1 MYLNKKSVCLITG
14 GSGLVGRNLA
24 NGLKQKKLK
33 KIILVNSK
41 MFNLTKFDECY
52 KMFKKFKPSI
62 VYNFA
67 AKVGGILDNKIYP
80 ADYYFYNTMISTN
93 IFECSKIFKIQKLI
107 NVGAGCGYPLNIKE
121 PLKEEQIFN
130 GLPQEESLPYS
141 MSKKMIFIASQA
153 YKKQYNLNSI
163 SVIPS
168 NIYGKFDNFN
178 LQSSHVIP
186 ALLRKFFEAV
196 KYNKKVIEIWGNGS
210 AKRDFIYAEDFT
222 NSLIKLTNSYNSTK
236 PLNICTGQQYSIK
249 SISNS
254 LKKISGF
261 RGKIFWNT
269 KMPSGAKSR
278 KFSTINLK
286 KYLGNDFKNFKN
298 VDKGLELSYQWL
310 KENYNKNS
318 TRL

>member
-1 MYLNKKSVCLITG
+1 MYD
-14 GSGLVGRNLA
+14 
-24 NGLKQKKLK
+24 
-33 KIILVNSK
+33 
-41 MFNLTKFDECY
+41 LTSMNECI
-52 KMFKKFKPSI
+52 KMFKKFNPTI

-67 AKVGGILDNKIYP
+67 AKVGGILDNKKFP
-80 ADYYFYNTMISTN
+80 ADYYFHNTMISTN
-93 IFECSKIFKIQKLI
+93 IFECSKAFKIKKLI

-168 NIYGKFDNFN
+168 NIYGKYDNFN
-178 LQSSHVIP
+178 LEASHVIP
-186 ALLRKFFEAV
+186 ALLRKFLEAK
-196 KYNKKVIEIWGNGS
+196 KYNKKKIEIWGNGS

-222 NSLIKLTNSYNSTK
+222 NTLIKLTDTYNSTK
-236 PLNICTGQQYSIK
+236 PLNICTGKQFSIR
-249 SISNS
+249 SVANS
-254 LKKISGF
+254 LRNISGYK
-261 RGKIFWNT
+261 GEIFWNT

-278 KFSTINLK
+278 KFSTKNLEK
-286 KYLGNDFKNFKN
+286 ILGKNFKKFKD
-298 VDKGLELSYQWL
+298 VKEGMRISYTWL
-310 KENYNKNS
+310 KENYDKRT